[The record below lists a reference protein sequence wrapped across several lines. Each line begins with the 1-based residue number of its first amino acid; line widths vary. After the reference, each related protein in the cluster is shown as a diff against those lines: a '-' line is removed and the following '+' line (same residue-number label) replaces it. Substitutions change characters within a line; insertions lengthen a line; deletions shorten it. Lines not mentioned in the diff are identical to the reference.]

1 MEDTAIPYELPE
13 TENHSFF
20 FIDQRVE
27 TRTEAKLHRHD
38 AWELYYV
45 VHGYGSRTAG
55 DTCQPFTAGDVAL
68 IPPSMLHRWEY
79 APESADTDGRIRY
92 LMAAFDHSLVK
103 RCMETFPEVRN
114 RLAGIP
120 FPTDAL
126 KFGPESSCIIRK
138 LLSEMTGMDELER
151 LSAMLRLLPTV
162 FTSPDHTFAGR
173 PMRIERDVRR
183 IQQIAAYVMAHYVHA
198 ISLKEIAAEVG
209 MNRSAFCSYF
219 KRCKGMT
226 FSQFVTQYR
235 LNTACE
241 LLKHSQKQVSEICY
255 LVGFNDVPHFNRMF
269 KKAKRMSPKAYR
281 NAESI
286 KNP

>member
-13 TENHSFF
+13 VENHSFF

-27 TRTEAKLHRHD
+27 PNIEAKLHRHD

-45 VHGYGSRTAG
+45 VQGQGCRMAG
-55 DTCQPFTAGDVAL
+55 DMLQPFAAGDVAL

-79 APESADTDGRIRY
+79 APESADEAGRVRY
-92 LMAAFDHSLVK
+92 LMVAFSHSLVE
-103 RCMETFPEVRN
+103 RCVEVFPELRN
-114 RLAGIP
+114 RLAGIE

-126 KFGPESSCIIRK
+126 KFGSESSRLIRK
-138 LLSEMTGMDELER
+138 ALSEMNGMDELGR
-151 LSAMLRLLPTV
+151 LSAMLRLLPV
-162 FTSPDHTFAGR
+162 IFTSSDHTFAGK

-183 IQQIAAYVMAHYVHA
+183 MQQIAAYVMAHYVHPIA
-198 ISLKEIAAEVG
+198 LDDIAAEVG

-219 KRCKGMT
+219 KKHKGMT

-235 LNTACE
+235 LNTACG

-255 LVGFNDVPHFNRMF
+255 LVGFNDLPHFVRVFTQAMGMPPG
-269 KKAKRMSPKAYR
+269 KYR
-281 NAESI
+281 RQCRSGNG
-286 KNP
+286 